1 MDAQPTAVVAETTTW
16 PEFPALWPRL
26 LDEVWTAVRTS
37 GWIAAG
43 RNVML
48 YLDDAGKVEIGVE
61 AAGVFEPVGRV
72 VPSTL
77 PAGRVATAMHR
88 GSYARIGSAHD
99 AVVAWCDEH
108 GVERTGVRWE
118 VYGHATEREADQEVE
133 VFYLLR

>member
-1 MDAQPTAVVAETTTW
+1 VDAQPTAVVAETTTW